1 MDVLRMIEI
10 VCAAYE
16 QSQLHTAIYQNV
28 NNRESFQGILIE
40 SYGTGVFCDKLITPF
55 GMLRVFNG
63 GCTHE
68 LKEVEKYIKSR
79 ISYRK
84 LLDVLDN
91 KYHGCVG
98 PFYLVTHIDGEPI
111 AHASLKGFTYDSYS
125 TFIKPNM
132 KGRDEY
138 PNFIEACIH
147 KKIIRDKRGILD
159 DLLMEPDTYPDFV
172 KYLAQGLEYQ
182 IYAEMLCEDKLFHIF
197 ELLIRKKMLLFNV

>member
-10 VCAAYE
+10 VFAAYE
-16 QSQLHTAIYQNV
+16 KSNLQTDIYQNV

-40 SYGTGVFCDKLITPF
+40 SYGTSLFCDKLITPF
-55 GMLRVFNG
+55 GMLKVFRD
-63 GCTHE
+63 GCIHE

-84 LLDVLDN
+84 VLDVLDN

-98 PFYLVTHIDGEPI
+98 PFYLVTHIDGIPVE
-111 AHASLKGFTYDSYS
+111 HASLKGFTYDTYS

-138 PNFIEACIH
+138 PSFIESCIRKH
-147 KKIIRDKRGILD
+147 LIRDKRGILD
-159 DLLMEPDTYPDFV
+159 DLLLEPDTYPHFV
-172 KYLAQGLEYQ
+172 KYLAEGLEYQ
-182 IYAEMLCEDKLFHIF
+182 IYAEILCEDKLFHIF
-197 ELLIRKKMLLFNV
+197 GLLLRKKMLLF